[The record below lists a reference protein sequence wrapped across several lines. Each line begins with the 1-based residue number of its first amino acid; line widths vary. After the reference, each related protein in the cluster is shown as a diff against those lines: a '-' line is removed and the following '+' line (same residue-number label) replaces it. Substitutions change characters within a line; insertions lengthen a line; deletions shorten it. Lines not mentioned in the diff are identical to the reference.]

1 MPYTILCFDKE
12 NKLNVRKINRDEH
25 LEYLKSFRKKLLL
38 AGPILDKN
46 NLPSGS
52 IIILDLDTKQE
63 IEKFIKDD
71 PYYKAGLFRETKILN
86 FKKVF

>member
-25 LEYLKSFRKKLLL
+25 LEYLKGFRKNLLL